1 MLKADTTQTSLQENA
16 RVGAALREAREARG
30 LSFGELA
37 EECKLQERFLQA
49 LEEGHT
55 DYLPAHIYFRMFA
68 RLYADT
74 LGLDPE
80 DLLGRLYPEAPPPE
94 YNHSSGQAVLLHEDG
109 APVARGKRP
118 AIELATASRPAPSW
132 TPPPARPTRT
142 APGGSALGMTLAQA
156 LGGRSRLIGR
166 TIAGIAALAALFF
179 IGKYTVESNGL
190 AQEGANPT
198 GPGTTSEELKAEESL
213 KGLEIEPYERVE
225 LELTA
230 RASGRTRLV
239 VIADGDTVFS
249 RSLQAGEALTWKS
262 NYRFEI
268 EVADR
273 SLVEFFI
280 GGQKLKPAPESTG
293 SSTAFEINQLNYQ
306 DLLLGSAPGGA
317 DAGR

>member
-30 LSFGELA
+30 LSWSELA

-74 LGLDPE
+74 LGLDP
-80 DLLGRLYPEAPPPE
+80 DALLGRLYPEAPPPE
-94 YNHSSGQAVLLHEDG
+94 YSHSTGQAVLLHEDG
-109 APVARGKRP
+109 TPVTRGRRP

-132 TPPPARPTRT
+132 TPPPTRPAQA
-142 APGGSALGMTLAQA
+142 APGGSALGLTLARA

-166 TIAGIAALAALFF
+166 TIAGIAAVAALFF
-179 IGKYTVESNGL
+179 VGKYTVLSNGL
-190 AQEGANPT
+190 AQDGANPM
-198 GPGTTSEELKAEESL
+198 GPGEATEELKSEESL
-213 KGLEIEPYERVE
+213 KGLEIAPYERGE

-230 RASGRTRLV
+230 RATGRTRLV
-239 VIADGDTVFS
+239 VVADGDTVFS

-268 EVADR
+268 EVADQ

-280 GGQKLKPAPESTG
+280 GGQKLKPAPEAEG
-293 SSTAFEINQLNYQ
+293 SVTAFEVNQLNYQ
-306 DLLLGSAPGGA
+306 ELLLGSAPGGA
-317 DAGR
+317 DASR